1 MMAETNY
8 PLLVFPAPAP
18 AARAKRFGG
27 GGKAKIPDAAS
38 QATRLEPQFQRL
50 QEAMDRQRIAL
61 QDNPLGIVPEQVLVL
76 ETVGSIQNFINVVGK
91 IPGLE
96 WLGEYE
102 LEEIEPDYGFEDK
115 TNPDKKLKGQLFMV
129 MTDQEALS
137 ELRGLFRKWKSDP
150 GTSFPKGLARLKEA
164 FRHLHTIRPW
174 GAEDRIKETGI
185 LEDWRDRVQH
195 GEDQVQFEAELWF
208 RKKYTRRQ
216 QAQSQL
222 RRIIES
228 HNGRVIQQCI
238 IPEIAYHSILGRMP
252 ITELQAV
259 ISDPKQLGSIRL
271 LQCEDLM
278 YVRPVGQCG
287 IPGSDNPET
296 TPLTDKELAK
306 LATQAEPPDGDPVVA
321 LLDGLPLTGHQLLQ
335 QRIVVDDPDNY
346 ESAYQASERRHG
358 TAMASLI
365 CHGDLNQPD
374 GYARTPLYVRPIM
387 QPQHSFG
394 GQPREA
400 IPENML
406 PVDLIHRSVRRLFE
420 SENGEPPAAPT
431 VRIINL
437 SVGDPCRPFL
447 REMSAWA
454 RLLDWLAW
462 EYQLL
467 FIVSAG
473 NHAHDIEVTSV
484 PRAEFEHLSNT
495 KKEKAI
501 IKALAEDT
509 RNRRLLSPAESLN
522 SITVGAS
529 HADAAPPPL
538 DPTLIDPFSRPG
550 LPSIISSQGPG
561 YRRAIKPDIFLSG
574 GKQFVSEKL
583 GNTHQKATLEIK
595 QFTSPPG
602 LRVASPGKASQL
614 NHTTYTRGTS
624 NAAALASRAAA
635 ALLNLIDEL
644 RDNQRNPVQVRH
656 PVVLVKALLVH
667 GATWSESGD
676 RYKNALKTSE
686 NNNPS
691 KEYLGRF
698 LGYGSTNIDRVMNCT
713 EQRVTV
719 LGFGALDDGEA
730 SIFKL
735 PLPPSLSAQTTPRRW
750 RLTIT
755 LAWLSPANGTHQSY
769 RIAHLWFDAKND
781 LASKRQ
787 FADHRAALRGTVQH
801 EVFEGSQA
809 PDFQD
814 GEVIKIKVNCRADAG
829 DIPAPI
835 PYGLAVTLEVTENS
849 LLKVPIYEEV
859 RERLAVPVPVQGSA
873 RV

>member
-1 MMAETNY
+1 MAETNY
-8 PLLVFPAPAP
+8 PLLVFPEPAR

-27 GGKAKIPDAAS
+27 GGKLKIPDATS
-38 QATRLEPQFQRL
+38 QAKRLEPQFQRL
-50 QEAMDRQRIAL
+50 QNAMDKQRIAL
-61 QDNPLGIVPEQVLVL
+61 KDNPLGIVPEQVLVL
-76 ETVGSIQNFINVVGK
+76 ETVGRIQDFIRVARK

-96 WLGEYE
+96 WLGERE
-102 LEEIEPDYGFEDK
+102 LADIEPDYGFEDK

-129 MTDQEALS
+129 MTDQQALS
-137 ELRGLFRKWKSDP
+137 QLQNLFKQWQSDSEA
-150 GTSFPKGLARLKEA
+150 SFPQGLAPLREA
-164 FRHLHTIRPW
+164 FLHLYAIRPW
-174 GAEDRIKETGI
+174 GTEDRIKETGV

-208 RKKYTRRQ
+208 RKKDTRRQ

-222 RRIIES
+222 QHIIES

-346 ESAYQASERRHG
+346 ESAYQASKRMHG

-365 CHGDLNQPD
+365 CHGDLNQPGD
-374 GYARTPLYVRPIM
+374 DARTPLYVRPIM
-387 QPQHSFG
+387 QPQSGFD
-394 GQPREA
+394 GQPRGEA
-400 IPENML
+400 IPENVL

-420 SENGEPPAAPT
+420 AENGEPPAAPT

-437 SVGDPCRPFL
+437 SVGDPFRPFF

-462 EYQLL
+462 EYKLL

-473 NHAHDIEVTSV
+473 NHACDIELTNV
-484 PRAEFEHLSNT
+484 PRDKFEQLSNAEL
-495 KKEKAI
+495 EKAT
-501 IKALAEDT
+501 IKALVKDT

-529 HADAAPPPL
+529 HVDAAPAVKSS
-538 DPTLIDPFSRPG
+538 LITDPFLQPG
-550 LPSIISSQGPG
+550 LPSVISAQGPG
-561 YRRAIKPDIFLSG
+561 YRRAIKPDIFLPG
-574 GKQFVSEKL
+574 GKQLVSEKL
-583 GNTHQKATLEIK
+583 GNAHPHATLEIRN
-595 QFTSPPG
+595 FTRPPG
-602 LRVASPGKASQL
+602 LRVASPGNAGQL
-614 NHTTYTRGTS
+614 NHTIHTRGTS
-624 NAAALASRAAA
+624 NAAALASRGAA
-635 ALLNLIDEL
+635 ALLGLMGEV
-644 RDNQRNPVQVRH
+644 RDNRSNPVQMEYH
-656 PVVLVKALLVH
+656 VVLVKALLVH
-667 GATWSESGD
+667 GAAWADSED
-676 RYKNALKTSE
+676 RYRRALNTSE
-686 NNNPS
+686 NGQRQMS
-691 KEYLGRF
+691 REDLGRF
-698 LGYGSTNIDRVMNCT
+698 LGYGSADMGKVMNCA

-719 LGFGALDDGEA
+719 LGFGALDHGEA
-730 SIFKL
+730 SVFQL
-735 PLPPSLSAQTTPRRW
+735 PLPPSLSTQKTPR

-755 LAWLSPANGTHQSY
+755 LAWLSPTNGTRQSY
-769 RIAHLWFDAKND
+769 RVAHLWFDARND
-781 LASKRQ
+781 LASDRQ
-787 FADHRAALRGTVQH
+787 FADHRAVQRGTVQH
-801 EVFEGSQA
+801 EVFEGSRA
-809 PDFQD
+809 LGFQD
-814 GEVIKIKVNCRADAG
+814 GDVIKIKVNCRADAG
-829 DIPAPI
+829 DILAPI

-849 LLKVPIYEEV
+849 LLKVPIYKEV
-859 RERLAVPVPVQGSA
+859 RERLAVPVPVQGGA
-873 RV
+873 GV

>member
-1 MMAETNY
+1 MA
-8 PLLVFPAPAP
+8 
-18 AARAKRFGG
+18 GG
-27 GGKAKIPDAAS
+27 GNLKIPDAAS
-38 QATRLEPQFQRL
+38 QAKRLEPQFQRL
-50 QEAMDRQRIAL
+50 QNAMDKQRIAL

-76 ETVGSIQNFINVVGK
+76 ETVGRIQDFINAVRK

-96 WLGEYE
+96 WLGEHE
-102 LEEIEPDYGFEDK
+102 LEEIEPGYGFEDETK
-115 TNPDKKLKGQLFMV
+115 PDKKQKGQLFIV
-129 MTDQEALS
+129 MTDQKALS
-137 ELRGLFRKWKSDP
+137 ELRGLFRQWKSDP
-150 GTSFPKGLARLKEA
+150 ETSFRRGLARLKEA

-174 GAEDRIKETGI
+174 GAEDRIKETGV

-208 RKKYTRRQ
+208 RKKDTRRQ

-222 RRIIES
+222 QRIIES

-346 ESAYQASERRHG
+346 ESVYQASKRMHG

-365 CHGDLNQPD
+365 CHGDLNQPGD
-374 GYARTPLYVRPIM
+374 DARTPLYVRPIM
-387 QPQHSFG
+387 QPQSGFD
-394 GQPREA
+394 GQPRGEA
-400 IPENML
+400 IPENVL

-437 SVGDPCRPFL
+437 SVGDPFRPFF

-473 NHAHDIEVTSV
+473 NHAQKIKLANISK
-484 PRAEFEHLSNT
+484 AELPNLSAT
-495 KKEKAI
+495 KLENAI
-501 IKALAEDT
+501 IKALAKDT

-529 HADAAPPPL
+529 HVDAAPPVQSG
-538 DPTLIDPFSRPG
+538 LITDPFLHPG
-550 LPSIISSQGPG
+550 LPSVISAQGPG
-561 YRRAIKPDIFLSG
+561 YRRAIKPDIFLPG
-574 GKQFVSEKL
+574 GKQLVSETF
-583 GNTHQKATLEIK
+583 GNTHPNAMLEIRNS
-595 QFTSPPG
+595 TLPPG
-602 LRVASPGKASQL
+602 LRVASPGKARQL

-676 RYKNALKTSE
+676 QYKNALKTSE

-730 SIFKL
+730 SIFEL

-755 LAWLSPANGTHQSY
+755 LAWLSPTNGTHQSY

-829 DIPAPI
+829 DILAPI

-849 LLKVPIYEEV
+849 PLKAPIYEEV
-859 RERLAVPVPVQGSA
+859 RERLAVPVPVQGGA
-873 RV
+873 GV

>member
-1 MMAETNY
+1 MAETNY
-8 PLLVFPAPAP
+8 PLLVFPAPAR
-18 AARAKRFGG
+18 AARARRFGG

-76 ETVGSIQNFINVVGK
+76 ETVGRVQDFIRVSRK
-91 IPGLE
+91 IRGLE
-96 WLGEYE
+96 WLGEHE
-102 LEEIEPDYGFEDK
+102 LADIEPDYGFEDK

-129 MTDQEALS
+129 MTDQQALS
-137 ELRGLFRKWKSDP
+137 QLQNLFKQWQCDSE
-150 GTSFPKGLARLKEA
+150 TSFPQGLAPLREA
-164 FRHLHTIRPW
+164 FCHLYAIRPW
-174 GAEDRIKETGI
+174 GLEDRIKETGV

-208 RKKYTRRQ
+208 RKKDTRRQ

-222 RRIIES
+222 QHIIES
-228 HNGRVIQQCI
+228 HNGQVIQQCV

-259 ISDPKQLGSIRL
+259 ISDPKQSGSVRL
-271 LQCEDLM
+271 LQCGNLM

-287 IPGSDNPET
+287 IPGSDDPET
-296 TPLTDKELAK
+296 TPLTDEELTH
-306 LATQAEPPDGDPVVA
+306 LATQAEPPDGGPVVA

-346 ESAYQASERRHG
+346 ESAYQASERKHG

-374 GYARTPLYVRPIM
+374 GYAQTPLYVRPIM
-387 QPQHSFG
+387 QQRSFG

-400 IPENML
+400 IPEKVL

-420 SENGEPPAAPT
+420 AEDGEAPTAPT

-437 SVGDPCRPFL
+437 SVGDPYRPFL

-473 NHAHDIEVTSV
+473 NHAHDIEVTNV
-484 PRAEFEHLSNT
+484 PRAKFEHLSNA

-538 DPTLIDPFSRPG
+538 DPTLIDPFSRPS

-561 YRRAIKPDIFLSG
+561 YRRAIKPDIFLPG

-583 GNTHQKATLEIK
+583 GNTHRKATLEIK

-602 LRVASPGKASQL
+602 LRVASPGNASQL
-614 NHTTYTRGTS
+614 NQTTYTRGTS

-644 RDNQRNPVQVRH
+644 RDNKGDSVQVRH
-656 PVVLVKALLVH
+656 PVVLMKALLVH

-676 RYKNALKTSE
+676 RYKNAFKTSE
-686 NNNPS
+686 NDKPS
-691 KEYLGRF
+691 KEYLGQF
-698 LGYGSTNIDRVMNCT
+698 LGYGSTNIDRVMNCA
-713 EQRVTV
+713 EHRVTV
-719 LGFGALDDGEA
+719 LGFGALNNGEA
-730 SIFKL
+730 SVFRL
-735 PLPPSLSAQTTPRRW
+735 PLPPSLSAQTIRR

-755 LAWLSPANGTHQSY
+755 LAWLSPTNATRQSY
-769 RIAHLWFDAKND
+769 RVAHLWFDAKND
-781 LASKRQ
+781 LASDRQ
-787 FADHRAALRGTVQH
+787 FADHRAVQRGTVQH
-801 EVFEGSQA
+801 EIFEGSQA
-809 PDFQD
+809 LDFED
-814 GEVIKIKVNCRADAG
+814 GDAIKIKVNCRADAG

-849 LLKVPIYEEV
+849 LFPIPIYEEV
-859 RERLAVPVPVQGSA
+859 RERLAVRVPV
-873 RV
+873 